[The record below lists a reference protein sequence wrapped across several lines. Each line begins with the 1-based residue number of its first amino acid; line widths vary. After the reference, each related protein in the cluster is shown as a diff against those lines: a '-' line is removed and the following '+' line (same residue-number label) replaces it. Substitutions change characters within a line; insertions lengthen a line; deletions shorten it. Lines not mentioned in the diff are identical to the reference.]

1 MIFFYLSHNLKMAIE
16 ITMSK
21 TNTDRVTANT
31 VLATLD
37 EPGASL
43 PVKQMRKV

>member
-1 MIFFYLSHNLKMAIE
+1 MAIE

-21 TNTDRVTANT
+21 TNTDSVTANT
-31 VLATLD
+31 VSATLD
-37 EPGASL
+37 EPGASP